1 VAGQN
6 STECAATGFELT
18 CLRAFAGIIG
28 DLAGETRILKAL
40 RAQMFMQFS
49 SIDDAISEIHDGRMV
64 IIVDDEDRE
73 NEGDLVCAAEK
84 ATPEIVN
91 FMARHARGL
100 ICLPLTEERC
110 DELHL
115 TTQVADNT
123 SYLGTAFTVSIDAR
137 KGVTT
142 GISAADRA
150 TTIQAAVDPQ
160 TRPQDLARPGH
171 VFPLRA
177 KKGGVLVRPGQT
189 EASVD
194 IARMAGLYPA
204 GVICE
209 IMNEDGTMARLPE
222 LTEFAAL
229 HNLKMITVAD
239 LVRYRI
245 SKETLVKRA
254 VETDLPTVY
263 GRFRA
268 VAFENVINGD
278 VHLAMVMGNVRT
290 EEPVLVRVH
299 TENVTCDMF
308 GSLIDDTGFQLH
320 AALEKIAAA
329 GRGVVLY
336 LRQRE
341 HSLDLVN
348 QLRTYAVMQERNVGK
363 REASLETGYG
373 SDRDYGVGAQILHD
387 LGLRRIQLLTN
398 HPPKVAALEGFELE
412 VVGNIPLGQPAHLK
426 DSSGEQK
433 PENKEQRI

>member
-1 VAGQN
+1 MAI
-6 STECAATGFELT
+6 AT
-18 CLRAFAGIIG
+18 
-28 DLAGETRILKAL
+28 
-40 RAQMFMQFS
+40 
-49 SIDDAISEIHDGRMV
+49 IDEAVRDIRDGRM
-64 IIVDDEDRE
+64 IIIIDDEDRE

-84 ATPEIVN
+84 VTPEIIN

-100 ICLPLTEERC
+100 ICMPLTEERC

-137 KGVTT
+137 KGITT

-150 TTIQAAVDPQ
+150 TTILCAVDSKS
-160 TRPQDLARPGH
+160 RPQDLARPGH
-171 VFPLRA
+171 IFPLRA
-177 KKGGVLVRPGQT
+177 KNGGVLVRPGQT

-194 IARMAGLYPA
+194 IARIAGLYPA

-222 LTEFAAL
+222 LEAFAAQ
-229 HNLKMITVAD
+229 HDVKMITVAD

-245 SKETLVKRA
+245 SKETLVRRV
-254 VETDLPTVY
+254 VEADLPTVY

-268 VAFENVINGD
+268 IAYENVMNGD
-278 VHLAMVMGNVRT
+278 MHLAMVMGDVKT
-290 EEPVLVRVH
+290 DDPVLVRVH

-320 AALEKIAAA
+320 TALEKISAEA
-329 GRGVVLY
+329 RGVVLY

-348 QLRTYAVMQERNVGK
+348 QLRTYSLMQEKSVSK
-363 REASLETGYG
+363 REASLQTGYG
-373 SDRDYGVGAQILHD
+373 VDRDYGVGAQILHD
-387 LGLRRIQLLTN
+387 LGLRRILLLSN
-398 HPPKVAALEGFELE
+398 HPPKVAALEGFELS
-412 VVGNIPLGQPAHLK
+412 VVGNVPLGEPASLQ
-426 DSSGEQK
+426 DQQASGVD
-433 PENKEQRI
+433 NSEQRT

>member
-1 VAGQN
+1 MTFASIEDAVA
-6 STECAATGFELT
+6 
-18 CLRAFAGIIG
+18 
-28 DLAGETRILKAL
+28 
-40 RAQMFMQFS
+40 
-49 SIDDAISEIHDGRMV
+49 EIRDGGMI

-84 ATPEIVN
+84 ATPEIIN

-123 SYLGTAFTVSIDAR
+123 SFLGTAFTVSIDAR

-150 TTIQAAVDPQ
+150 TTIQVAVDPQ
-160 TRPQDLARPGH
+160 TRPQDIARPGH
-171 VFPLRA
+171 VLPLRA
-177 KKGGVLVRPGQT
+177 TKGGVLVRAGQT

-194 IARMAGLYPA
+194 IARIAGLYPA

-209 IMNEDGTMARLPE
+209 IMNEDGTMARLAE
-222 LTEFAAL
+222 LEEFAKV
-229 HNLKMITVAD
+229 HGLKMITVAG

-245 SKETLVKRA
+245 SKEALVRRA

-268 VAFENVINGD
+268 IAYENVINGD

-320 AALEKIAAA
+320 TALEKISAAA
-329 GRGVVLY
+329 RGVILY

-341 HSLDLVN
+341 HNLDLVH
-348 QLRTYAVMQERNVGK
+348 QLKTYALMQERGLSLQD
-363 REASLETGYG
+363 ASIETGYG
-373 SDRDYGVGAQILHD
+373 ANRDYGVGAQILHE
-387 LGLRRIQLLTN
+387 LGLSRILLLTN

-412 VVGNIPLGQPAHLK
+412 VVGNVPLGTPL
-426 DSSGEQK
+426 GED
-433 PENKEQRI
+433 ETRSTRDTTLGARG

>member
-1 VAGQN
+1 
-6 STECAATGFELT
+6 
-18 CLRAFAGIIG
+18 
-28 DLAGETRILKAL
+28 
-40 RAQMFMQFS
+40 MPFS
-49 SIDDAISEIHDGRMV
+49 SIEAAAADIREGRMI

-84 ATPEIVN
+84 ITPDIVN

-123 SYLGTAFTVSIDAR
+123 SFLGTAFTVSIDAR
-137 KGVTT
+137 RGITT
-142 GISAADRA
+142 GISASDRA
-150 TTIQAAVDPQ
+150 TTILTAVDPQ
-160 TRPQDLARPGH
+160 ARPQDLARPGH
-171 VFPLRA
+171 IFPLRA
-177 KKGGVLVRPGQT
+177 KNGGVLVRPGQT

-194 IARMAGLYPA
+194 MARIAGLCPA

-209 IMNEDGTMARLPE
+209 VMNEDGTMARLPQLE
-222 LTEFAAL
+222 AFAAE

-245 SKETLVKRA
+245 TKEMLVRRV
-254 VETDLPTVY
+254 VETNLPTVY
-263 GRFRA
+263 GRFKA
-268 VAFENVINGD
+268 VAYENIINGD
-278 VHLAMVMGNVRT
+278 VHLAMVMGEVKGDD
-290 EEPVLVRVH
+290 PVLVRVH

-320 AALEKIAAA
+320 AALEKIAGE

-348 QLRTYAVMQERNVGK
+348 QLRTYKVMQERRLPK
-363 REASLETGYG
+363 HEASLETGYG
-373 SDRDYGVGAQILHD
+373 IDRDYGVGAQILHD
-387 LGLRRIQLLTN
+387 LGVRHILLLSN
-398 HPPKVAALEGFELE
+398 HPPKVAALEGFELT
-412 VVGNIPLGQPAHLK
+412 VVGNVPLGERASLK
-426 DSSGEQK
+426 DEDSTA
-433 PENKEQRI
+433 RR

>member
-1 VAGQN
+1 MALATIEEAVADI
-6 STECAATGFELT
+6 
-18 CLRAFAGIIG
+18 R
-28 DLAGETRILKAL
+28 
-40 RAQMFMQFS
+40 
-49 SIDDAISEIHDGRMV
+49 DGKMI

-84 ATPEIVN
+84 VTPEIIN

-100 ICLPLTEERC
+100 ICLPLTEDRC

-137 KGVTT
+137 RGIST

-150 TTIQAAVDPQ
+150 TTILVAVDPAA
-160 TRPQDLARPGH
+160 RPQDLARPGH
-171 VFPLRA
+171 IFPLRA
-177 KKGGVLVRPGQT
+177 KNGGVLVRPGQT

-194 IARMAGLYPA
+194 IARIAGLYPA

-209 IMNEDGTMARLPE
+209 IMNEDGTMSRLPQLE
-222 LTEFAAL
+222 QFAAQ

-245 SKETLVKRA
+245 CKEMLVRRV

-268 VAFENVINGD
+268 VAYENVINGD
-278 VHLAMVMGNVRT
+278 VHLAMVMGEVKT
-290 EEPVLVRVH
+290 DDPVLVRVH

-320 AALEKIAAA
+320 TALEKIAAER
-329 GRGVVLY
+329 RGVVLY

-348 QLRTYAVMQERNVGK
+348 QLRTYDVMQQRGIGK
-363 REASLETGYG
+363 RDASLETGYG
-373 SDRDYGVGAQILHD
+373 VDRDYGVGAQILHD
-387 LGLRRIQLLTN
+387 LGLRKILLLSN
-398 HPPKVAALEGFELE
+398 HPPKVAALEGFELS
-412 VVGNIPLGQPAHLK
+412 VVGNVPLGQPASLK
-426 DSSGEQK
+426 DQQSVADE
-433 PENKEQRI
+433 PN

>member
-1 VAGQN
+1 MTLATIEEAVA
-6 STECAATGFELT
+6 
-18 CLRAFAGIIG
+18 
-28 DLAGETRILKAL
+28 
-40 RAQMFMQFS
+40 
-49 SIDDAISEIHDGRMV
+49 EIRDGRMI

-84 ATPEIVN
+84 VTPEIIN

-115 TTQVADNT
+115 TTQVAENT

-137 KGVTT
+137 RGITT

-150 TTIQAAVDPQ
+150 TTILVAVDPES
-160 TRPQDLARPGH
+160 RPQDLCRPGH
-171 VFPLRA
+171 IFPLRA
-177 KKGGVLVRPGQT
+177 KNGGVLVRPGQT

-194 IARMAGLYPA
+194 IARIAGLYPA

-209 IMNEDGTMARLPE
+209 IMNEDGTMSRLPQLE
-222 LTEFAAL
+222 QFAAQ
-229 HNLKMITVAD
+229 HNLKMISVAE

-245 SKETLVKRA
+245 RKEQLVRRV

-268 VAFENVINGD
+268 IAYENVINGD
-278 VHLAMVMGNVRT
+278 VHLAMVMGDVET
-290 EEPVLVRVH
+290 DDPVLVRVH

-320 AALEKIAAA
+320 TALEKISAEA
-329 GRGVVLY
+329 RGVVLY

-348 QLRTYAVMQERNVGK
+348 QLRTYNVMQQRGIGK
-363 REASLETGYG
+363 RDASVETGYG
-373 SDRDYGVGAQILHD
+373 IDRDYGVGAQILHD
-387 LGLRRIQLLTN
+387 LGLRKILLLSN
-398 HPPKVAALEGFELE
+398 HPPKVTALEGFELS
-412 VVGNIPLGQPAHLK
+412 VVGNVPLGHPASLK
-426 DSSGEQK
+426 DQQGVADK
-433 PENKEQRI
+433 PK

>member
-1 VAGQN
+1 
-6 STECAATGFELT
+6 
-18 CLRAFAGIIG
+18 
-28 DLAGETRILKAL
+28 
-40 RAQMFMQFS
+40 MQ
-49 SIDDAISEIHDGRMV
+49 SEIENRKSFMSFASIEEAVADIREGRMI

-73 NEGDLVCAAEK
+73 NEGDLVCGAEK
-84 ATPEIVN
+84 VTPEIIN
-91 FMARHARGL
+91 FMARNARGL

-123 SYLGTAFTVSIDAR
+123 SFLGTAFTVSIDAR
-137 KGVTT
+137 RGVTT

-150 TTIQAAVDPQ
+150 TTILVAVDPKS
-160 TRPQDLARPGH
+160 RPQDLARPGH
-171 VFPLRA
+171 IFPLRA
-177 KKGGVLVRPGQT
+177 KNGGVLVRPGQT

-194 IARMAGLYPA
+194 IARIAGLYPA

-209 IMNEDGTMARLPE
+209 IMNEDGTMARLPQ
-222 LTEFAAL
+222 LQEFAAA

-245 SKETLVKRA
+245 SKEKLVRRV

-268 VAFENVINGD
+268 IAYENIINGD
-278 VHLAMVMGNVRT
+278 VHLAMVMGEVKT
-290 EEPVLVRVH
+290 SDPVLVRVH

-320 AALEKIAAA
+320 TALEKIAGEA
-329 GRGVVLY
+329 RGVVLY
-336 LRQRE
+336 LRQRD

-348 QLRTYAVMQERNVGK
+348 QLRTYNVMQQSGLSK

-373 SDRDYGVGAQILHD
+373 VDRDYGVGAQILHD
-387 LGLRRIQLLTN
+387 LGLRQILLLSN
-398 HPPKVAALEGFELE
+398 HPPKVAALEGFELT
-412 VVGNIPLGQPAHLK
+412 VVDNVPLGEPASLK
-426 DSSGEQK
+426 DQETANKAPQLDK
-433 PENKEQRI
+433 KEQRS

>member
-1 VAGQN
+1 MPF
-6 STECAATGFELT
+6 T
-18 CLRAFAGIIG
+18 
-28 DLAGETRILKAL
+28 
-40 RAQMFMQFS
+40 
-49 SIDDAISEIHDGRMV
+49 SIEDAIADIRDGRMI

-84 ATPEIVN
+84 ATPEIIN

-100 ICLPLTEERC
+100 ICLPLTEDRC

-137 KGVTT
+137 KGIST

-150 TTIQAAVDPQ
+150 TTIQVAVDPH

-222 LTEFAAL
+222 LELFAKQ
-229 HNLKMITVAD
+229 HGLKMITVAD
-239 LVRYRI
+239 LVRYRMN
-245 SKETLVKRA
+245 KETLVKRA

-268 VAFENVINGD
+268 VAYENIINGD
-278 VHLAMVMGNVRT
+278 VHLAMVMGDVRT

-308 GSLIDDTGFQLH
+308 GSLMDDTGFQLH

-348 QLRTYAVMQERNVGK
+348 QLRTYAVMQEQSVGK
-363 REASLETGYG
+363 RDASEQTGYG
-373 SDRDYGVGAQILHD
+373 VDRDYGVGAQILHD

-398 HPPKVAALEGFELE
+398 HPPKVAALEGFALE

-426 DSSGEQK
+426 DQATESGPTLPK
-433 PENKEQRI
+433 KREQRT

>member
-1 VAGQN
+1 MPF
-6 STECAATGFELT
+6 AAIE
-18 CLRAFAGIIG
+18 
-28 DLAGETRILKAL
+28 
-40 RAQMFMQFS
+40 
-49 SIDDAISEIHDGRMV
+49 DAIAEIRDGRMI

-84 ATPEIVN
+84 TTPEVIN
-91 FMARHARGL
+91 FMARYARGL

-150 TTIQAAVDPQ
+150 TTIQVAVDSQ
-160 TRPQDLARPGH
+160 TKPQDLARPGH

-194 IARMAGLYPA
+194 IARIAGLYPA

-222 LTEFAAL
+222 LHEFAAV
-229 HNLKMITVAD
+229 HGLKMITVAD

-245 SKETLVKRA
+245 SKEMLIRRA
-254 VETDLPTVY
+254 AETDLPTVY

-268 VAFENVINGD
+268 IAYENVINGD
-278 VHLAMVMGNVRT
+278 VHLAMAMGMKDQPVTT
-290 EEPVLVRVH
+290 EPILVRVH

-320 AALEKIAAA
+320 TALEKIAAA
-329 GRGVVLY
+329 GQGIVLY

-348 QLRTYAVMQERNVGK
+348 QLRTYALMQERSLSK
-363 REASLETGYG
+363 QEASLETGYG
-373 SDRDYGVGAQILHD
+373 VYRDYGVGAQILHD
-387 LGLRRIQLLTN
+387 LGLRRILLLTN

-412 VVGNIPLGQPAHLK
+412 VVGNVPLGEPAELK
-426 DSSGEQK
+426 DPSAKAKRLTSEK
-433 PENKEQRI
+433 REQRT

>member
-1 VAGQN
+1 M
-6 STECAATGFELT
+6 S
-18 CLRAFAGIIG
+18 
-28 DLAGETRILKAL
+28 
-40 RAQMFMQFS
+40 FS
-49 SIDDAISEIHDGRMV
+49 SIEAAVADIREGRMI

-84 ATPEIVN
+84 ITPDIVN

-123 SYLGTAFTVSIDAR
+123 SFLGTAFTISIDAR
-137 KGVTT
+137 KGIST
-142 GISAADRA
+142 GISASDRA
-150 TTIQAAVDPQ
+150 TTILTAVDSKS
-160 TRPQDLARPGH
+160 RPQDLARPGH
-171 VFPLRA
+171 IFPLRA
-177 KKGGVLVRPGQT
+177 KNGGVLVRPGQT

-194 IARMAGLYPA
+194 MARIAGLYPA

-209 IMNEDGTMARLPE
+209 VMNEDGTMARLPQLE
-222 LTEFAAL
+222 AFAAE
-229 HNLKMITVAD
+229 HKLKMITVAD

-245 SKETLVKRA
+245 TKEMLVRRV

-263 GRFRA
+263 GRFKA
-268 VAFENVINGD
+268 VAYENIINGD
-278 VHLAMVMGNVRT
+278 VHLAMVMGEVKSDD
-290 EEPVLVRVH
+290 PVLVRVH

-320 AALEKIAAA
+320 AALEKIAGE

-348 QLRTYAVMQERNVGK
+348 QLRTYKVMQERQLPK
-363 REASLETGYG
+363 QEASLETGYG
-373 SDRDYGVGAQILHD
+373 IDRDYGVGAQILHD
-387 LGLRRIQLLTN
+387 LGIRRILLLSN
-398 HPPKVAALEGFELE
+398 HPPKVAALEGFELS
-412 VVGNIPLGQPAHLK
+412 VVGNVPLGERASLK
-426 DSSGEQK
+426 DEDSTARK
-433 PENKEQRI
+433 

>member
-1 VAGQN
+1 MTFASIEDAVA
-6 STECAATGFELT
+6 
-18 CLRAFAGIIG
+18 
-28 DLAGETRILKAL
+28 
-40 RAQMFMQFS
+40 
-49 SIDDAISEIHDGRMV
+49 EIREGRMI

-84 ATPEIVN
+84 ATPEIIN

-123 SYLGTAFTVSIDAR
+123 SFLGTAFTVSIDAR

-150 TTIQAAVDPQ
+150 TTIQVAVDPQ

-194 IARMAGLYPA
+194 IARIAGLYPA

-209 IMNEDGTMARLPE
+209 IMNEDGTMARLSE
-222 LTEFAAL
+222 LKQFARA
-229 HNLKMITVAD
+229 HDVKMITVAD

-245 SKETLVKRA
+245 NKETLVKRA

-268 VAFENVINGD
+268 IAYENVINGD
-278 VHLAMVMGNVRT
+278 VHLAMVMGDVKT
-290 EEPVLVRVH
+290 EDPVLVRVH

-320 AALEKIAAA
+320 TALEKIAAA

-348 QLRTYAVMQERNVGK
+348 QLRTYAVMQEKDVGK

-373 SDRDYGVGAQILHD
+373 VDRDYGVGAQILHD

-398 HPPKVAALEGFELE
+398 HPPNVAALEGFALE
-412 VVGNIPLGQPAHLK
+412 VVGNVPLGQPAHLK
-426 DSSGEQK
+426 DSSVEGKEPL
-433 PENKEQRI
+433 PEDREQRT

>member
-1 VAGQN
+1 MPFA
-6 STECAATGFELT
+6 TIEEAA
-18 CLRAFAGIIG
+18 A
-28 DLAGETRILKAL
+28 
-40 RAQMFMQFS
+40 
-49 SIDDAISEIHDGRMV
+49 EIRDGRMI

-84 ATPEIVN
+84 TTPEVIN

-100 ICLPLTEERC
+100 ICLPLSEDRC
-110 DELHL
+110 DQLHL

-150 TTIQAAVDPQ
+150 TTILAAVDPN
-160 TRPQDLARPGH
+160 TKPGDLARPGH
-171 VFPLRA
+171 IFPLRA

-194 IARMAGLYPA
+194 IARIAGLYPA

-209 IMNEDGTMARLPE
+209 IMNEDGTMARLPQ
-222 LTEFAAL
+222 LKEFADE
-229 HNLKMITVAD
+229 HHLKMITVAD

-245 SKETLVKRA
+245 SKETLVRRVA
-254 VETDLPTVY
+254 ETDLPTVY

-268 VAFENVINGD
+268 VAYENIINGD
-278 VHLAMVMGNVRT
+278 VHLAMVMGNVAT
-290 EEPVLVRVH
+290 PQPVLVRVH

-329 GRGVVLY
+329 GQGVVLY

-348 QLRTYAVMQERNVGK
+348 QLRTYELMQEKGLSK
-363 REASLETGYG
+363 QEASLQTGYG
-373 SDRDYGVGAQILHD
+373 VYRDYGVGAQILHE
-387 LGLRRIQLLTN
+387 LGLRKILLLTN

-412 VVGNIPLGQPAHLK
+412 VVGNVSLGEPAHLK
-426 DSSGEQK
+426 SGE
-433 PENKEQRI
+433 PSDRSSVR